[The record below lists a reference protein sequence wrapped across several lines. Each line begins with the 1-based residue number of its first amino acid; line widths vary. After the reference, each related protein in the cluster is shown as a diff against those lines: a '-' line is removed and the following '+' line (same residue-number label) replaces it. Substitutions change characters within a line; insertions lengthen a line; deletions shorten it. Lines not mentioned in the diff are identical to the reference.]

1 MYHECRWVGYI
12 WNVKLY
18 RFHKYENLENSI
30 WTKYDKVFE
39 YAFVFGYKELQYKF
53 IMAFDN
59 QKLELR
65 KFYSMELE

>member
-1 MYHECRWVGYI
+1 MYHEYRWVSYI
-12 WNVKLY
+12 WNVRFY
-18 RFHKYENLENSI
+18 RFPKHENYSI
-30 WTKYDKVFE
+30 WSKYDKVFE